1 MQSYWLSSRELRAI
15 HSLIPEIVI
24 QPYSWQECSDIN
36 VHHGLCITPIETI
49 FGILHAQC
57 LKSLPRVD
65 SEFLQYAACAAHDY
79 SVQKA
84 THISHCPII
93 AIFSLH

>member
-15 HSLIPEIVI
+15 PFLIPEIAI
-24 QPYSWQECSDIN
+24 QPYNRQECSDIN
-36 VHHGLCITPIETI
+36 LHHGPCITPIETI

-57 LKSLPRVD
+57 LKSLPIVD
-65 SEFLQYAACAAHDY
+65 SKFLQYAACAVHDY

-84 THISHCPII
+84 TRIGHCAII
-93 AIFSLH
+93 AIISLH